1 MDYAQKGP
9 SVHRANVGMVR
20 GAPAVTAP
28 LFLAPNETESL
39 FCLILPI
46 PNAAEWELKAQRKH
60 AQSLTTQLAAA
71 V

>member
-1 MDYAQKGP
+1 MDYAQKAP
-9 SVHRANVGMVR
+9 SVHSANVGMVR

-46 PNAAEWELKAQRKH
+46 PNAAEWELKA
-60 AQSLTTQLAAA
+60 
-71 V
+71 